1 MIVDGFSRGQIPTQT
16 SGNVMDQAHQHSLEK
31 PLDMSARH
39 NLMTGSENTNNKMH
53 VEEHCSAGGCFF
65 PHHNTTGPQGVP
77 PDTPE
82 SLFLVQGFH
91 NAHLQQRIKCEFFD
105 LKNDKWALSSLALNE
120 KLHLKEQLLI
130 SRIAVDGLYRCE
142 LCERKF
148 RKKTDLSR
156 HLCIHLDIRPHVCP
170 SCSRGFVQKGSLNVH
185 VKTHMRRMQ
194 SSCS

>member
-1 MIVDGFSRGQIPTQT
+1 MIVDGFSRREPSTQT
-16 SGNVMDQAHQHSLEK
+16 SVGVTDQAHEHTVKK
-31 PLDMSARH
+31 PLDMSATH
-39 NLMTGSENTNNKMH
+39 NLMTGSENTNSKMH
-53 VEEHCSAGGCFF
+53 VEEQFSAGGCFL
-65 PHHNTTGPQGVP
+65 PHHNTTSPQGVP

-82 SLFLVQGFH
+82 TVFLVQGFN
-91 NAHLQQRIKCEFFD
+91 NAHLQQSIKCEFFD
-105 LKNDKWALSSLALNE
+105 LKNDKWALSSLAFNE

-130 SRIAVDGLYRCE
+130 SRIAVDGHYRCE

-194 SSCS
+194 SNCS